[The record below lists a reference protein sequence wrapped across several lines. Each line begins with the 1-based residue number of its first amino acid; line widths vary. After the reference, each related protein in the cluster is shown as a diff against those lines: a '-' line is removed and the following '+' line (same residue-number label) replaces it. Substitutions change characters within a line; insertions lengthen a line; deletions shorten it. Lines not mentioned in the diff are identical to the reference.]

1 MNATTMHQGEEDAVV
16 NDVVGEE
23 RATGQVKWFND
34 IEKYGF
40 IFPADG
46 SEDIFVHLT
55 DLSPMHNTEKPT
67 LYTGEYVSFK
77 LSTNGENQ
85 DGSVRIKAVD
95 VKGVFGGTL
104 MCDHGEISFRQYSRV
119 GFGEE
124 SGAEPEDDDV
134 VAAAE

>member
-1 MNATTMHQGEEDAVV
+1 MEDTTMHQTEEGV
-16 NDVVGEE
+16 NADDVVGEE
-23 RATGQVKWFND
+23 RTTGQVKWFND

-40 IFPADG
+40 ICPTDG

-55 DLSPMHNTEKPT
+55 DLSPAHNKEKPT

-95 VKGVFGGTL
+95 VKGVFGGSL

-119 GFGEE
+119 GFGQDTNADNDE
-124 SGAEPEDDDV
+124 V
-134 VAAAE
+134 VVE

>member
-1 MNATTMHQGEEDAVV
+1 MEDTTMHQEEEDVIVDNVV
-16 NDVVGEE
+16 EDE
-23 RATGQVKWFND
+23 RTTGQVKWFND

-40 IFPADG
+40 ICPTDG

-55 DLSPMHNTEKPT
+55 DLSPAHNKEKPT

-85 DGSVRIKAVD
+85 DGTVRIKAVD
-95 VKGVFGGTL
+95 VKGVFGGSL

-119 GFGEE
+119 GFGQDNNVGNDE
-124 SGAEPEDDDV
+124 V
-134 VAAAE
+134 VVE

>member
-1 MNATTMHQGEEDAVV
+1 MHQEEEDVIVDNVV
-16 NDVVGEE
+16 EDE
-23 RATGQVKWFND
+23 RTTGQVKWFND

-40 IFPADG
+40 ICPTDG

-55 DLSPMHNTEKPT
+55 DLSPTHNKEKPT

-95 VKGVFGGTL
+95 VKGVFGGSL

-119 GFGEE
+119 GFGQDTNAGNDE
-124 SGAEPEDDDV
+124 V
-134 VAAAE
+134 VVE